1 MAPVQS
7 IMRVLLVL
15 CGLILCSATSVLA
28 DSRVFIIANQ
38 PDGYGVDKCLAD
50 GEKCGSYAAQTY
62 CRTRDFARATD
73 YRRVDPADITGAV
86 PVSTADHCGRQGCGD
101 YVAITCQR

>member
-1 MAPVQS
+1 
-7 IMRVLLVL
+7 MRPLLLL
-15 CGLILCSATSVLA
+15 CAITLCSATLARA

-86 PVSTADHCGRQGCGD
+86 PVSTGDHCGRQGCGD